1 MERTNLAVM
10 VRGEILNSV
19 THLVGSFFAVVGLV
33 VLLAAGVRT
42 GDPWKIGSF
51 GVYGAALVALYL
63 FSTLYHSLEGRPK
76 RIFRKLDHTSIY
88 VLIAGT
94 YTPFSLVALRGPV
107 GYGLLAAVWTLAIVG
122 ILQEFLL
129 RRRIEALSVGLYL
142 FMGWLALAAFMPLLR
157 AIGWAGMAWL
167 LAGGILYTVGV
178 FFYLVDEKYA
188 HSHGV
193 FHLFVLGGS
202 VLHFLVVLRFLA

>member
-1 MERTNLAVM
+1 M
-10 VRGEILNSV
+10 VRGEIFNSA
-19 THLVGSFFAVVGLV
+19 THLAGSVFAVGGFA
-33 VLLAAGVRT
+33 VLLAAAART
-42 GDPWKIGSF
+42 GDPWKIVSF
-51 GVYGAALVALYL
+51 SVYGSALVALYL
-63 FSTLYHSLEGRPK
+63 FSTLYHSLDGRPK

-94 YTPFSLVALRGPV
+94 YTPFALISLRGPW
-107 GYGLLAAVWTLAIVG
+107 GYGLLATVWMLAAAG
-122 ILQEFLL
+122 ILQEFLF
-129 RRRIEALSVGLYL
+129 RRRIRGLSVSLYV
-142 FMGWLALAAFMPLLR
+142 FMGWLALAVFVPLLH

-167 LAGGILYTVGV
+167 FAGGILYTTGV

-202 VLHFLVVLRFLA
+202 ALHFFVVLRFLA

>member
-1 MERTNLAVM
+1 M
-10 VRGEILNSV
+10 VRGEIFNSV
-19 THLVGSFFAVVGLV
+19 THMVGSCFAVAGLA
-33 VLLAAGVRT
+33 VLVAAGVRT
-42 GDPWKIGSF
+42 GDPWRIGSF
-51 GVYGAALVALYL
+51 TVYGAALVALYL
-63 FSTLYHSLEGRPK
+63 FSTLYHGLEGRAK
-76 RIFRKLDHTSIY
+76 RVFRKLDHTSIY

-94 YTPFSLVALRGPV
+94 YTPFSLVALRGTV
-107 GYGLLAAVWTLAIVG
+107 GYALLAAVWTLAAAG

-129 RRRIEALSVGLYL
+129 RTRIRSLSVSLYL
-142 FMGWLALAAFMPLLR
+142 FMGWLAIFAFVPLLR

-167 LAGGILYTVGV
+167 LAGGVLYTTGV

-188 HSHGV
+188 HSHGL